1 MSVAHALGDRRPQG
15 LGAPSLSVGR
25 LRLRNFRNY
34 AALDLGTDPAPVVLT
49 GENGAGKT
57 NLLEALSLLT
67 PGRGLRRAR
76 LPELDRTGN
85 GPFAVEASLE
95 GRLGGFDIATSA
107 ADGRRQVSV
116 DDRLLRGHNDLAD
129 LVSLVWLTPAMDR
142 LFQES
147 PAGRRRFVDRLV
159 LSIYPD
165 HARQVGAFERAMRE
179 RSTLLRQDRHDP
191 AWLKVLEQRIVEAGV
206 AVAAARGELIRAL
219 GGRLAEAALPF
230 PHPRLRLDGDV
241 ESWLD
246 QMPAL
251 EVEARYAA
259 ILAAERHADAL
270 TGGASV
276 GPHRTDLL
284 AVDAWT
290 GEPAA
295 TCSTGRQK
303 ALLASVIIAQA
314 RLRLERMGELPV
326 LLLDEL
332 AAHLDW
338 RRRREL
344 LEVLLDLGAQ
354 TWMTGT
360 DVDFFRGLR
369 GRAQFI
375 AVSNGTLVHHE

>member
-1 MSVAHALGDRRPQG
+1 MSVAHAIGARRPLG
-15 LGAPSLSVGR
+15 SGAPSLSIGR
-25 LRLRNFRNY
+25 LRLRDFRNY
-34 AALDLGTDPAPVVLT
+34 VTLDLGVDPAPVVLT

-76 LPELDRTGN
+76 LPEFDRQGGST
-85 GPFAVEASLE
+85 FRVEAMLE
-95 GRLGGFDIATSA
+95 GRLGGFDIATMVE
-107 ADGRRQVSV
+107 DGRRQVSV
-116 DDRLLRGHNDLAD
+116 DDRLLKGHNDLAD

-147 PAGRRRFVDRLV
+147 PAGRRRFLDRLV
-159 LSIYPD
+159 LAIYPD

-179 RSTLLRQDRHDP
+179 RSHLLRQDRGDP
-191 AWLKVLEQRIVEAGV
+191 AWLEALEHRIVEAGV
-206 AVAAARGELIRAL
+206 AMAAARGELVRAL

-230 PHPRLRLDGDV
+230 PHPKLRLEGDL
-241 ESWLD
+241 ESWLEE
-246 QMPAL
+246 MPAV
-251 EVEARYAA
+251 EVEARFAA
-259 ILAAERHADAL
+259 TLRSGRPADAVS
-270 TGGASV
+270 GGAGV
-276 GPHRTDLL
+276 GPHRTDLV

-290 GEPAA
+290 GESAA
-295 TCSTGRQK
+295 SCSTGRQK

-314 RLRLERMGELPV
+314 RLRLERTGELPI

-354 TWMTGT
+354 AWMTGT

-369 GRAQFI
+369 GRAQFL
-375 AVSNGTLVHHE
+375 VVKNGTLVHHE